1 MPTVRAH
8 RDRAIAMERAA
19 RALTAGVLKF
29 LPSRQANYRV
39 KDLKSRPCPNVHMC
53 CSRFVHVLLCLRARC
68 RDTPYLRQCYVS
80 WLGCDF
86 VSSVKRMRVSMHTT
100 PKRQCH
106 ASIQIALSLLPD
118 CLDLIKKWD
127 DHQLADCS
135 QTIARG
141 WYLIKDGWVTL
152 SDCFWIASRLL
163 SDCLDLIKN
172 GTKTNSQTTTR

>member
-1 MPTVRAH
+1 MTTSAACKRACVSSMPTVRAH
-8 RDRAIAMERAA
+8 RDRTVAMERAA

-53 CSRFVHVLLCLRARC
+53 CSRFVQVLLCLRARC
-68 RDTPYLRQCYVS
+68 RETPYLRQCYVS

-106 ASIQIALSLLPD
+106 ASVQIALRLLPD
-118 CLDLIKKWD
+118 
-127 DHQLADCS
+127 
-135 QTIARG
+135 G
-141 WYLIKDGWVTL
+141 
-152 SDCFWIASRLL
+152 
-163 SDCLDLIKN
+163 LDLIKN
-172 GTKTNSQTTTR
+172 GTTINLQTALRPLRVAGTFSKMGG

>member
-8 RDRAIAMERAA
+8 RDRTIAMERAA

-29 LPSRQANYRV
+29 LPSRQANYKV

-106 ASIQIALSLLPD
+106 ASIQIALRLLPG
-118 CLDLIKKWD
+118 CLDLIKK
-127 DHQLADCS
+127 LGRPSTC
-135 QTIARG
+135 
-141 WYLIKDGWVTL
+141 
-152 SDCFWIASRLL
+152 RLL
-163 SDCLDLIKN
+163 SDHCAWLVPYKRWVGDTFRLLLDCFQTAFKLLGPYKKW
-172 GTKTNSQTTTR
+172 TKTNSQTTTR